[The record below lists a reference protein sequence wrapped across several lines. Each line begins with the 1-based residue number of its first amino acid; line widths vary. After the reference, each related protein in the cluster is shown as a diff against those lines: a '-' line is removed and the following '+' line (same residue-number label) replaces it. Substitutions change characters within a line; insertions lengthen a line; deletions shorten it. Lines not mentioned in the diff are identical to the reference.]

1 MLKGMGNMNMVFK
14 PIKNGSLAKTV
25 MEQIEEAM
33 LNKELLPGDRL
44 PTESEL
50 CKSVG
55 VGKSSVREAIK
66 MLEALGVVE
75 IRQGDGTYIAASISE
90 KSINPLVFQLLI
102 DYGNN
107 ADILELRSM
116 FEPAY
121 MLLAMEKATVE
132 DVNKIRKVHEGFK
145 EKISRGVQ
153 TADDDIAFHLAILEA
168 THNAFI
174 IRIGT
179 TIVHLYQASIT
190 SSMKTIPQQAIA
202 DHENILKAFIA
213 KDKEAL
219 LSAVQQS
226 LKGWISNLNQK
237 TNRRRENGKAG
248 KEK

>member
-1 MLKGMGNMNMVFK
+1 MGDIKKVFK
-14 PIKNGSLAKTV
+14 PIKNGSLAKNV

-44 PTESEL
+44 PAESDL
-50 CKSVG
+50 CKQVG

-66 MLEALGVVE
+66 MLEALGVIE
-75 IRQGDGTYIAASISE
+75 IRQGDGTYIASSISE

-121 MLLAMEKATVE
+121 MLLAMEKATND
-132 DVNKIRKVHEGFK
+132 DVNEIRKVHEEFK
-145 EKISRGVQ
+145 KKVNRGIQ
-153 TADDDIAFHLAILEA
+153 TADDDIAFHLAILES

-190 SSMKTIPQQAIA
+190 NSMKNIPQQAIA
-202 DHENILKAFIA
+202 DHENILRAFIA

-219 LSAVQQS
+219 LNAVRQS
-226 LKGWISNLNQK
+226 FKGWISNLSQRAS
-237 TNRRRENGKAG
+237 RRG
-248 KEK
+248 

>member
-1 MLKGMGNMNMVFK
+1 MGNIDKVFR

-50 CKSVG
+50 CKRVG

-66 MLEALGVVE
+66 MLEALGVIE
-75 IRQGDGTYIAASISE
+75 IRQGDGTYIASSISE
-90 KSINPLVFQLLI
+90 RSINPLIFQLLI

-121 MLLAMEKATVE
+121 VLLAMEKASQE
-132 DVNKIRKVHEGFK
+132 DINRIKKVQEEFK
-145 EKISRGVQ
+145 KKVGCVTQ
-153 TADDDIAFHLAILEA
+153 TADDDIAFHIAILEA

-179 TIVHLYQASIT
+179 TIMHLFLASIT
-190 SSMKTIPQQAIA
+190 SSMKNIPQQAVT

-219 LSAVQQS
+219 LSAVEQS
-226 LKGWISNLNQK
+226 FKGWILNLNQK
-237 TNRRRENGKAG
+237 TS
-248 KEK
+248 

>member
-1 MLKGMGNMNMVFK
+1 MGNINKVFK

-33 LNKELLPGDRL
+33 LNKELSPGDRL

-50 CKSVG
+50 CKRVG

-66 MLEALGVVE
+66 MLEALGVIE
-75 IRQGDGTYIAASISE
+75 IRQGDGTYIASSISE

-121 MLLAMEKATVE
+121 VLLAMEKASRT
-132 DVNKIRKVHEGFK
+132 DINKIKKVHEEFR
-145 EKISRGVQ
+145 EKVGRGIQ
-153 TADDDIAFHLAILEA
+153 TADDDIAFHLAILDA

-179 TIVHLYQASIT
+179 TIMHLFLASIT
-190 SSMKTIPQQAIA
+190 SSMKNIPQRAVS
-202 DHENILKAFIA
+202 DHENILNAFIA

-219 LSAVQQS
+219 LSAVKQS
-226 LKGWISNLNQK
+226 FEGWILNLNQK
-237 TNRRRENGKAG
+237 TSRRRKSE
-248 KEK
+248 

>member
-1 MLKGMGNMNMVFK
+1 MDDKKNVFR
-14 PIKNGSLAKTV
+14 PIKNGSLAKNV
-25 MEQIEEAM
+25 MVQIEEAM

-50 CKSVG
+50 CRKVG

-66 MLEALGVVE
+66 MLEALGVIE
-75 IRQGDGTYIAASISE
+75 IRQGDGTYIASSISE

-107 ADILELRSM
+107 ADIQELRSM

-121 MLLAMEKATVE
+121 VLLAMEKATR
-132 DVNKIRKVHEGFK
+132 DDLKKINRVHEKFK
-145 EKISRGVQ
+145 EKVSRGKQ

-179 TIVHLYQASIT
+179 TIMHLFQASIT
-190 SSMKTIPQQAIA
+190 SSMQQIPDQAIK
-202 DHENILKAFIA
+202 DHNEILHAFLRKDKKTLLKAIYKSF
-213 KDKEAL
+213 EGW
-219 LSAVQQS
+219 LSMMDQS
-226 LKGWISNLNQK
+226 GNE
-237 TNRRRENGKAG
+237 TRRTL
-248 KEK
+248 EK